1 MAVAGGCL
9 IVVIAYVVRNM
20 ILAFHGRSAVA
31 DSPPHAPPGR
41 SDAVAA

>member
-1 MAVAGGCL
+1 LTGGWL
-9 IVVIAYVVRNM
+9 ILVIAYVVRNM

-31 DSPPHAPPGR
+31 DPPAYAPPGR